1 MAQDAA
7 SDSTRQPGATGQRRR
22 ILIIHQNF
30 PGQFRHIALHLQQSG
45 AEVVGLG
52 RETAPGLSNFN
63 WFRYTLHRE
72 VKADTHPYLRQM
84 DAAVLHGQAV
94 VRAFGELKRKG
105 FEPDTILAHPGWGET
120 LYAKDVF
127 PHARLIHFC
136 EWYYSSEGAD
146 FGFDPEFPTTLD
158 DALRIRTWNALHLLN
173 LENCDAAIAP
183 THWQKSRFPAAYQD
197 KICVV
202 HEGIALDGLAPDP
215 QAVLRIAPRSLPS
228 SLPLVGEGLGERA
241 IVEGGASAPG
251 EGPALESAQHQLSFH
266 AGQPLITFVSR
277 NLEPYRGF
285 HRFMRALPAV
295 LRQHPSAQVLI
306 LGGDEVSYGSRP
318 KDAAN
323 WREKLLR
330 ELTHPSPVT
339 GEGQGERAT
348 DSIADQNTNTLSPEH
363 LNRIHFLGKL
373 PYASYK
379 KLLQVSAVHVYLS
392 YPFVLSWSLLEAMAS
407 GCRIIASDTAPV
419 REVIRHN
426 ENGTLCDF
434 FDSAQLAKQILNA
447 LADPQ
452 AGEPLRAQAR
462 LDAQAYSLAR
472 GLAGY
477 EDVLRM
483 VKNRKEVSGEG
494 WSS

>member
-7 SDSTRQPGATGQRRR
+7 SDSTRQPGATGPRRR

-45 AEVVGLG
+45 AEVIGLG
-52 RETAPGLSNFN
+52 RETAPGLANFK
-63 WFRYTLHRE
+63 WFRYTLHRQ

-94 VRAFGELKRKG
+94 VRALGELKRKG

-127 PHARLIHFC
+127 PQARLIHFC
-136 EWYYSSEGAD
+136 EWYYSSRGAD
-146 FGFDPEFPTTLD
+146 SGFDPEFPDTLD
-158 DALRIRTWNALHLLN
+158 DTLRIRTWNALHLLN

-183 THWQKSRFPAAYQD
+183 THWQKSRFPAVYQD
-197 KICVV
+197 KIRVV

-215 QAVLRIAPRSLPS
+215 QAVLRIASRSASSPS
-228 SLPLVGEGLGERA
+228 PTSGQGKNHANTPAVPSPAG
-241 IVEGGASAPG
+241 EGGASAPG
-251 EGPALESAQHQLSFH
+251 EGPALESAQHQLSFY

-285 HRFMRALPAV
+285 HSFMRALPAV
-295 LRQHPSAQVLI
+295 LRQHPRAQVLI

-339 GEGQGERAT
+339 GEGQGERAS

-434 FDSAQLAKQILNA
+434 FDSAQLAKQILAA

-477 EDVLRM
+477 VQVL
-483 VKNRKEVSGEG
+483 GLHG
-494 WSS
+494 